1 VGLTGGLLGMRPEGL
16 HRVFHLEL
24 LRAAPA

>member
-1 VGLTGGLLGMRPEGL
+1 LAGGLLGMRPEGF

-24 LRAAPA
+24 LRAAPV